1 MFQKLKQYKDLRDQS
16 KQVQGVLGKE
26 TVHVDTMGGKM
37 AMVMDGNQ
45 EVLSLNIDDSL
56 MSPENKDKV
65 EKGVK
70 DLFAAAKKKIQY
82 MMIEKMRK
90 GELQMPDMSKL
101 A

>member
-16 KQVQGVLGKE
+16 KQLQSVLSQE
-26 TVHVDTMGGKM
+26 TVHVDTLGGKM

-45 EVLSLNIDDSL
+45 DILSIDIDDSL
-56 MSPENKDKV
+56 MTPENKAKV
-65 EKGVK
+65 VKGFQ
-70 DLFAAAKKKIQY
+70 DLTASAKKKIQY

-90 GELQMPDMSKL
+90 GELQLPDMSKL

>member
-16 KQVQGVLGKE
+16 KQIQSVLSKE
-26 TVHVDTMGGKM
+26 TVHVDALGGKM

-45 EVLSLNIDDSL
+45 DILSLDID
-56 MSPENKDKV
+56 PELLTPDNKEKI
-65 EKGVK
+65 EKGIK
-70 DLFAAAKKKIQY
+70 ELIASAKKKIQY

-90 GELQMPDMSKL
+90 GELEMPDMSKL